1 MDLRVPSVPQPDEFL
16 SLFRMRG
23 SKRAITQVDCDTN
36 TNDTLT
42 YEELYG
48 AILRGASFFKKQG
61 LKRGDT
67 ISYLFEN
74 TPEVLILNLIC
85 FLFGFRSCPLDAK
98 RDTPEVGAKKL
109 QETDAKL
116 FFYRK
121 NAERILSLYNPRASY
136 EVSDFRTLVEIFG
149 GGEESIGE
157 QEVFTPDSITL
168 ILYTSGTTGF
178 PKGAELSYT
187 NLYYGSYQ
195 VGEWFNISEDDVFYI
210 VLPLHHINSTIFS
223 LATLL
228 RGGSLI
234 LPTRYTK
241 SHFWDHLATH
251 HVTMSSIVPTINIDL
266 LEEKEAFLK
275 VKDDI
280 QVKRIQ
286 IGSAPV
292 SAKHATAFVKEYGIR
307 LIQGYGATE
316 TALRIT
322 GVPVDLPEPLYFKL
336 LEQNSIGVPLVC
348 NEVVFEHATSENEEG
363 ELCVR
368 GKNVMRGYLGREDE
382 TKKALFGNMFHTG
395 DMGYFRVIDG
405 TKYYFLKGRIK
416 EIIIK
421 GGVNVSPLFIEEK
434 LREEL
439 LWARD
444 VVVVGFPH
452 YRFGEEIGAIIIPK
466 NNESAELL
474 EDFVTRVQRYG
485 LKALSSYETPQAFVV
500 ATDNEIAKTATGKVQ
515 HIQVR
520 DAFAKKLVAAYTRVG
535 HSSSYEFSV
544 ITPENEKLL
553 TQAVPLHNHAFPF
566 APVSHESMTDRAKN
580 GFVIGAF
587 DYTKKLVGVLTGFF
601 CHEALVQKG
610 KNWEEITGKGTFKTS
625 SAKGEVAVLV
635 SAASIHAKDEALL
648 TKSHGELPIK
658 EIEKYIESDSDFVV
672 QFHHGKK
679 AGFDSGAKLYRII
692 KNGNP
697 KDVASLG
704 YVILF
709 EYPELSTLQKHEF
722 TTDTIGIGLVEAAMR
737 HAWLLKKKKVIPLSR
752 LGEAWKILGK

>member
-1 MDLRVPSVPQPDEFL
+1 MDFRVPPVPRPDEFL
-16 SLFRMRG
+16 SLFRVRG
-23 SKRAITQVDCDTN
+23 PKNAITQVDCDTN

-42 YEELYG
+42 YEELYL

-61 LKRGDT
+61 LKSGDT

-85 FLFGFRSCPLDAK
+85 FLFGFRSCPLDVK
-98 RDTPEVGAKKL
+98 RDTPEIGAKKL
-109 QETDAKL
+109 QETKAKL

-121 NAERILSLYNPRASY
+121 NAEKILSLYSPTASY
-136 EVSDFRTLVEIFG
+136 EISDFRKLVEIFG
-149 GGEESIGE
+149 KGEESINE
-157 QEVFTPDSITL
+157 KEVCNPDSINL
-168 ILYTSGTTGF
+168 VLYTSGTTGF

-187 NLYYGSYQ
+187 NLFYGSYQ
-195 VGEWFNISEDDVFYI
+195 VGEWFDISEDDVFYI

-228 RGGSLI
+228 RGGSLV

-241 SHFWDHLATH
+241 SHFWDHLATYR
-251 HVTMSSIVPTINIDL
+251 VTMSSIVPTINIDL
-266 LEEKEAFLK
+266 LEEKEAFLR
-275 VKDDI
+275 VKDMI
-280 QVKRIQ
+280 RVKRIQ

-292 SAKHATAFVKEYGIR
+292 SAKHTTAFVREYGIR
-307 LIQGYGATE
+307 LIQGYGSTE
-316 TALRIT
+316 TALRVT
-322 GVPVDLPEPLYFKL
+322 GVPTDLPDKLYFKL

-382 TKKALFGNMFHTG
+382 TKKALLGNIFHTG
-395 DMGYFRVIDG
+395 DLGYYRIIDG

-416 EIIIK
+416 EIMIK
-421 GGVNVSPLFIEEK
+421 GGVNISPLFIEEK

-439 LWARD
+439 PWARD

-466 NNESAELL
+466 KNDGIKLL
-474 EDFVTRVQRYG
+474 EDFVMRVRRHG
-485 LKALSSYETPQAFVV
+485 LKTLSSYETPQSFVI
-500 ATDNEIAKTATGKVQ
+500 AADSEIAKTATGKVQ

-520 DAFAKKLVAAYTRVG
+520 DAFAQKLIDAYTHIG
-535 HSSSYEFSV
+535 HSSSYEFHI
-544 ITPENEKLL
+544 ITPENAELL

-566 APVSHESMTDRAKN
+566 APVSHKTMNDRAKN

-587 DYTKKLVGVLTGFF
+587 DHTKKLVGVLTGFF
-601 CHEALVQKG
+601 CHETLVQKG
-610 KNWEEITGKGTFKTS
+610 KNWEEITGKGVCNTG
-625 SAKGEVAVLV
+625 SAKGEIAVLV
-635 SAASIHAKDEALL
+635 SAASVHAKGETIPEKKSRDL
-648 TKSHGELPIK
+648 TSKAVG
-658 EIEKYIESDSDFVV
+658 KYIESDSDFVV
-672 QFHHGKK
+672 RFHHLKK
-679 AGFDSGAKLYRII
+679 AGFETGAKLYRII

-697 KDVASLG
+697 RDRASLG

-709 EYPELSTLQKHEF
+709 EYPELSALEKHEF
-722 TTDTIGIGLVEAAMR
+722 TSDTIGIGLVEAAIR
-737 HAWLLKKKKVIPLSR
+737 YAWLLKKKKVIPLSR
-752 LGEAWKILGK
+752 LGEAWKILGR